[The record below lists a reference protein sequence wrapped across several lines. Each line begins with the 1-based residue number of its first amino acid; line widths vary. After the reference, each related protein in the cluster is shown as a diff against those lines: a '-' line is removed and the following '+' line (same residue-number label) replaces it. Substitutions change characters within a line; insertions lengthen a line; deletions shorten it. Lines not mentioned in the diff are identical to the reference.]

1 MRKSIAFFLFLII
14 SGSLNSTLYYERI
27 FLVSTDFQFP
37 VVKIE
42 AEKDKKPVMLIFGG
56 IHGNEPGAYLTA
68 EKLTALKLKKGTVI
82 IVPRVN
88 FYSIMKNV
96 RGYFGDMNRKFVKG
110 EEKKKRDPDSKIV
123 RILKQL
129 MSEADIFI
137 NLHDAWGFHKRYHK
151 NFGQCIIVDAA
162 GVYSKKFNRKID
174 LEKIGKEIV
183 RKVNKQIKNP
193 KHLFAFWNTETE
205 KKHKEKKLEAMK
217 FTATFY
223 AYKVYNIPAFGVESS
238 KNIRSDELKVKYHLL
253 VLNELFR
260 IFGIIPEN
268 KITPELKK
276 PEFYYAKIF
285 NSEGNEYIVPAKSTL
300 WIRKGE
306 EISVSEIVGSRK
318 FGWASDIL
326 GWGGENDRN
335 KKFSPIKE
343 TVVLIKHDYKRVAKF
358 KIKPSV
364 KIPYAIITI
373 DGKQRKISA
382 GERLRLK
389 ESDTIVLRSAHLN
402 GKELT
407 LDFKGFA
414 LKNRINRGDDRN
426 IKIAY
431 KELQPEFSLSK
442 NGKIYKV
449 EAKLKRFPEFFFIVE
464 YDL

>member
-1 MRKSIAFFLFLII
+1 MRRSIAFFLLLII
-14 SGSLNSTLYYERI
+14 SGLLNSTLYYEKM

-37 VVKIE
+37 VVRIE

-68 EKLTALKLKKGTVI
+68 EKLTDLKLRKGTVI

-110 EEKKKRDPDSKIV
+110 EEKKKKDPDSKIV
-123 RILKQL
+123 KILKQL

-162 GVYSKKFNRKID
+162 KVYSKKFNREID
-174 LEKIGKEIV
+174 LEKIGKEVV

-193 KHLFAFWNTETE
+193 DHLFAFWNTKTET
-205 KKHKEKKLEAMK
+205 KHKEKKLEAMK

-238 KNIRSDELKVKYHLL
+238 KNIKSDELKVKYHLM

-260 IFGIIPEN
+260 VFGIIPKN
-268 KITPELKK
+268 KISPRLKK
-276 PEFYYAKIF
+276 PDFYYAKVL
-285 NSEGNEYIVPAKSTL
+285 SSRGYEYIVPTKSNL
-300 WIRKGE
+300 WIKKGE
-306 EISVSEIVGSRK
+306 VISILEIIGSRK
-318 FGWASDIL
+318 FGWAADIL

-335 KKFSPIKE
+335 KRYSPQKE
-343 TVVLIKHDYKRVAKF
+343 TYVLIKHDYKKLAKF
-358 KIKPSV
+358 KIKPSA
-364 KIPYAIITI
+364 KIPYAIINI
-373 DGKQRKISA
+373 NGKERKVFA
-382 GERLRLK
+382 NERLRLK
-389 ESDTIVLRSAHLN
+389 KSDMVVLKSAYLN
-402 GKELT
+402 GKELS

-414 LKNRINRGDDRN
+414 LKNKINRGDDRN
-426 IKIAY
+426 VKISY
-431 KELQPEFSLSK
+431 RELQPEFSLTK
-442 NGKIYKV
+442 KGRIYKI
-449 EAKLKRFPEFFFIVE
+449 EAKLKRSSQFFFIIE